1 MPLGNG
7 RIFFLIQNLREANES
22 CLICLIVTLSPG
34 ISHVFSEFSCPGV
47 VDLLRWAHTGVSTR
61 TQTGT
66 AANKGVDLKR
76 FASARMCKLFDV
88 KGVRTINSAKKN
100 GNLSPSCLL

>member
-1 MPLGNG
+1 M
-7 RIFFLIQNLREANES
+7 
-22 CLICLIVTLSPG
+22 LSHG
-34 ISHVFSEFSCPGV
+34 ISHMFSEFGCPGV

-61 TQTGT
+61 TQTSTGT
-66 AANKGVDLKR
+66 AVNKGVDLKR

-100 GNLSPSCLL
+100 GNLTVPAAFYKVSRISSGLYPFF